1 MNNNKRGISTKKL
14 TRGAV
19 IAALYTA
26 LTYLCTL
33 FGLSSGVIQ
42 LRVSEALC
50 ILPAFMPEA
59 IPGLFIGCIISNLI
73 SACAPWDVVFGS
85 IATLIGAFG
94 AYLLRKVPYKLGW
107 MITLPNIISNTL
119 IVPFILINVYGAEE
133 GLFFLIGTVGA
144 GEIISAGIL
153 GSVLYYTLR
162 KSKIIK

>member
-107 MITLPNIISNTL
+107 MITLPNILSNTL

-162 KSKIIK
+162 KSKIIR